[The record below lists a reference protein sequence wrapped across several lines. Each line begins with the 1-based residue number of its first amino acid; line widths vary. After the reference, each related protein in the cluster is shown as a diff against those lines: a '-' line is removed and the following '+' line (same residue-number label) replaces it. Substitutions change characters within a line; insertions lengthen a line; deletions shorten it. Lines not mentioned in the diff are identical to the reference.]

1 MTYKVGDFVESHGL
15 GNDFSKYDQT
25 FNGLKGRVTA
35 TNVDDNDSDVR
46 ISFFKGQPRKWGEFD
61 VQFVKPMSVLDVVAF
76 ECAR

>member
-1 MTYKVGDFVESHGL
+1 MTYKVGDFVEIHGL
-15 GNDFSKYDQT
+15 GPGFSNYDQT

-35 TNVDDNDSDVR
+35 TDVNDDRDAVR
-46 ISFFKGQPRKWGEFD
+46 VSFFKGQPRKWGEFD